1 MHILHESYEF
11 DHIKQHAYDV
21 FLEIHVYAH
30 LMKHHNKQKKN
41 LNSEYSCLGILKN
54 PTLLFHLSNPLFVLI
69 GTRIVSTRTS
79 VLRTFAGKRSSTRS
93 PLTTRVWTKIRSS
106 SRSSSS
112 LSSSLAS

>member
-11 DHIKQHAYDV
+11 DHIKQHAYYV

-30 LMKHHNKQKKN
+30 LMKHHNEQKKN
-41 LNSEYSCLGILKN
+41 LHSEYSCLGILKN
-54 PTLLFHLSNPLFVLI
+54 PTLLFLSNPLFVLI
-69 GTRIVSTRTS
+69 GTRIASTRTS